1 LSACAPWDQTV
12 FQPRPEPPPA
22 APPSAEPAPRVD
34 PRAPLATIDFADPSV
49 QYEAPLRGAVRAAE
63 QRRPGI
69 SYDVVGIVPSAER
82 AAAGQVAAQEAMGA
96 IARERVPAERI
107 RLGLRVDPSL
117 TATRVLVYVR

>member
-1 LSACAPWDQTV
+1 MN
-12 FQPRPEPPPA
+12 
-22 APPSAEPAPRVD
+22 
-34 PRAPLATIDFADPSV
+34 APLTKA
-49 QYEAPLRGAVRAAE
+49 EAAALMKNLGALTLEEKLEEARAEARQEARAAE